1 MDTELRELLERL
13 HDKYNR
19 PEFIECDPIS
29 VPHRYAGR
37 TDREIA
43 GFFAATIA
51 WGNRKA
57 IVANGHRMMRCMDDA
72 PADFVRNA
80 SEKELASLSSY
91 AHRTFNGG
99 DLRDFVLAL
108 RRMEELHGGIG
119 SFFETRYE
127 ATRSIPAVFAEFRRE
142 FFSCGHA
149 PRCEKHL
156 SSIEKGAAC
165 KRLCMYLRWMVRS
178 DGRGV
183 DFGEWT
189 RIPMSAL
196 YIPLDVHTG
205 NMSRALGL
213 LTRRQNDWRAVE
225 QTTASLRMFDPP
237 TLCVTIS
244 RSSGRVSTV
253 TSKHRDDVP
262 LQTIRH
268 TPRSLPDE
276 GRDGRRAAGCL
287 GLGASVGQAHPRYR

>member
-108 RRMEELHGGIG
+108 RRMEERHGGIG
-119 SFFETRYE
+119 NFFETRYE
-127 ATRSIPAVFAEFRRE
+127 AAQSMPAVLADFRRE
-142 FFSCGHA
+142 FFAGEHA
-149 PRCEKHL
+149 PRCEKHV
-156 SSIEKGAAC
+156 SSVERGAAC
-165 KRLCMYLRWMVRS
+165 KRCGFRHVAAYSDVGPLPAAGRPCRRDGACAGTAWPPPERLAGRRGA
-178 DGRGV
+178 DGRPA
-183 DFGEWT
+183 
-189 RIPMSAL
+189 RIRCGGSCAVRFL
-196 YIPLDVHTG
+196 AV
-205 NMSRALGL
+205 
-213 LTRRQNDWRAVE
+213 RRRH
-225 QTTASLRMFDPP
+225 
-237 TLCVTIS
+237 
-244 RSSGRVSTV
+244 GR
-253 TSKHRDDVP
+253 
-262 LQTIRH
+262 LF
-268 TPRSLPDE
+268 E
-276 GRDGRRAAGCL
+276 
-287 GLGASVGQAHPRYR
+287 